1 MACSKELRI
10 PKPWLKYHDEIA
22 KEPVDPKL
30 FSLDKLCAWLKDLD
44 LCHSKSDVA
53 KYVLHTKPYH
63 LVRHQVV
70 LLPNNVLC
78 RELFTLWANTAL
90 ALFISDDVLE
100 LSSDVDMR
108 QICDAFQLLDDH
120 ISKKFPQFPTIGEIK
135 QFLLLQKL
143 DEKFIPHVIYFQD
156 FSNNVAK
163 AIMEHGSFSEEQV
176 KYFWRRLVVMI
187 ALYYEGVGDEVKH
200 TVGLYSMNVWTR
212 LLAAGAMIWV
222 FSLEIMSGVLG
233 KTTKHLP
240 LLNELY
246 FNATFFAMVV
256 NDIYSYKRE
265 MSLDA
270 SICNLVQTIIVGKEA
285 SGQDEAVQ
293 KCVEILN
300 AVVKVSYQKIEKAKR
315 ENPGDQDLWKLL
327 DNIGMATAGWY
338 FLQHFSP
345 RYDDSPWRLSVAAVE
360 SAELQEWRQCT
371 DEDPPNEVKPLLIN
385 HNAIAKRISDAII
398 SGRVNMH
405 GNL

>member
-1 MACSKELRI
+1 MVCSKELRI
-10 PKPWLKYHDEIA
+10 PKQWIKYHNEIV
-22 KEPVDPKL
+22 KEPIDSNL
-30 FSLDKLCAWLKDLD
+30 FSLDKLCAWLKELD
-44 LCHSKSDVA
+44 LCHNKLNIE

-70 LLPNNVLC
+70 LLPNNALC
-78 RELFTLWANTAL
+78 RKLFTLWANTAL

-100 LSSDVDMR
+100 LRTDVEMH

-120 ISKKFPQFPTIGEIK
+120 IREQFPQFPTIAEMK
-135 QFLLLQKL
+135 KFLLSQKL

-163 AIMEHGSFSEEQV
+163 TIMEHRNFSEEEV
-176 KYFWRRLVVMI
+176 KYFWRRLVVKI
-187 ALYYEGVGDEVKH
+187 ALYYEGVKDEVKH
-200 TVGLYSMNVWTR
+200 TIGLYSLNVWTR
-212 LLAAGAMIWV
+212 LLAAAAMIWV
-222 FSLEIMSGVLG
+222 FPLEITSGVLG
-233 KTTKHLP
+233 KTTQHLP

-270 SICNLVQTIIVGKEA
+270 SICNIVQTIIVAKEA
-285 SGQDEAVQ
+285 VGEYEAVQ

-315 ENPGDQDLWKLL
+315 ENPHDQKLWKLL
-327 DNIGMATAGWY
+327 DNIGMAIAGWY

-345 RYDDSPWRLSVAAVE
+345 RYDDSPWRLSVVAVE
-360 SAELQEWRQCT
+360 DAELQEWRQCT
-371 DEDPPNEVKPLLIN
+371 DKDPPKEVQPLLVN
-385 HNAIAKRISDAII
+385 YSAKAKRISDAII
-398 SGRVNMH
+398 SGDVNIH
-405 GNL
+405 GHL